1 MNCFTCLIADFG
13 LGKITLDNLKS
24 IRYIYWD
31 NSWIKHFRKLR
42 NQKIANVKYF
52 APRFVK
58 LRTGQTNTWVNR
70 DSEPHELVSGNAEY
84 GRPDGIL
91 YTGIIEPGNLFL
103 KDLIILF
110 HRYLTFASDILRKE
124 EPSSFMTNLKTK

>member
-1 MNCFTCLIADFG
+1 LD
-13 LGKITLDNLKS
+13 KIVV
-24 IRYIYWD
+24 IP
-31 NSWIKHFRKLR
+31 KHFRKLR

-70 DSEPHELVSGNAEY
+70 DSESHELVSGNAEY

-91 YTGIIEPGNLFL
+91 NTGIIELGKSFL

-110 HRYLTFASDILRKE
+110 RRYLTFASDILRKE
-124 EPSSFMTNLKTK
+124 EPSLFMTNLKTK